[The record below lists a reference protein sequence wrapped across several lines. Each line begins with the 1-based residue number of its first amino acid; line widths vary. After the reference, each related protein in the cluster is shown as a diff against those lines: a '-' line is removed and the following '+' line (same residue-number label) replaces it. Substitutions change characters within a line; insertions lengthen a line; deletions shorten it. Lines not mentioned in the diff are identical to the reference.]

1 MSSVLK
7 LTTTVSLANDIF
19 GLKINEG
26 TFVCFGFVMIVL
38 NYLCLSR
45 TLSLCCC
52 KDVYDVLNFSC
63 CFHFFQASMCGQGS
77 KCIATIIVF
86 LNLFGIKYVSGS
98 CFSSLI
104 NNNSAFYCIFWSG
117 NSAGTFFFFGIFLGL
132 LLQFV
137 ATLLK
142 KCMHSSLQIFRE
154 GAFLHSSILEFSC
167 LSTSFD
173 AYPLCGEIA

>member
-19 GLKINEG
+19 GLKIKEG

-38 NYLCLSR
+38 NYLCLSI

-104 NNNSAFYCIFWSG
+104 NNNSAFYCILEWQFCRHI
-117 NSAGTFFFFGIFLGL
+117 FFFWNFSWFAPTICCN
-132 LLQFV
+132 FV
-137 ATLLK
+137 K
-142 KCMHSSLQIFRE
+142 KMY
-154 GAFLHSSILEFSC
+154 A
-167 LSTSFD
+167 
-173 AYPLCGEIA
+173 